1 MKENFDKSLA
11 IVLKHEGG
19 FTNDKRDPGNS
30 LPDGRE
36 GSTML
41 GVTQANWENY
51 VGHAVTQDDMKKLTV
66 ESVKP
71 FYKQRYWNTVYGD
84 VLPTGLDY
92 LLFDF
97 AVNAGPNRA
106 VKTLQ
111 TALGCVSDGVIGP
124 NTMKAINDADAKTL
138 IDKFTTA
145 KTNFYKS
152 LKTFP
157 VFGKG
162 WLRRVEESKQTA
174 LSMI

>member
-66 ESVKP
+66 EAVKP
-71 FYKQRYWNTVYGD
+71 FYKQRYWNTEGVERKHATK
-84 VLPTGLDY
+84 VLG
-92 LLFDF
+92 
-97 AVNAGPNRA
+97 NR
-106 VKTLQ
+106 K
-111 TALGCVSDGVIGP
+111 G
-124 NTMKAINDADAKTL
+124 
-138 IDKFTTA
+138 TT
-145 KTNFYKS
+145 Y
-152 LKTFP
+152 
-157 VFGKG
+157 
-162 WLRRVEESKQTA
+162 
-174 LSMI
+174 